1 MYIWNFAM
9 YHHQIKAESQYFI
22 YDIADHDRFPTGS
35 ENLEK
40 SNFLE
45 KSWEVME
52 LWKIIKSRG
61 KIMELRKSHTDKS
74 SPALE
79 IWHW

>member
-22 YDIADHDRFPTGS
+22 YDIVDHDRFPTGS

-52 LWKIIKSRG
+52 LWKII
-61 KIMELRKSHTDKS
+61 
-74 SPALE
+74 
-79 IWHW
+79 

>member
-1 MYIWNFAM
+1 M

-35 ENLEK
+35 GKPGKIK

-52 LWKIIKSRG
+52 L
-61 KIMELRKSHTDKS
+61 
-74 SPALE
+74 
-79 IWHW
+79 